1 MCIQSEEQ
9 VAEEVRK
16 IVKEHK
22 IKSIFV
28 GTDHFPMEDHLK
40 EEMKRLEEME
50 EGWDFEVSSQLVNI
64 TRIFQNVLCGVN
76 LHFRADT
83 GLCSFY
89 FASDITFLA

>member
-16 IVKEHK
+16 VVKEHK

-40 EEMKRLEEME
+40 DEMKQLEKME
-50 EGWDFEVSSQLVNI
+50 EGWDFEVSSQIFTV
-64 TRIFQNVLCGVN
+64 IFQNVPYCVN
-76 LHFRADT
+76 LHFRADI
-83 GLCSFY
+83 GLCSLHFTLRHHI
-89 FASDITFLA
+89 FA

>member
-16 IVKEHK
+16 MVKEHK

-40 EEMKRLEEME
+40 DEMAKLREME
-50 EGWDFEVSSQLVNI
+50 DGWDFDVSSFI
-64 TRIFQNVLCGVN
+64 C
-76 LHFRADT
+76 
-83 GLCSFY
+83 
-89 FASDITFLA
+89 